1 LNHSAVSVGRQWIK
15 KEVNVIAS
23 TALFSKSARIFC
35 ATFALISILDY
46 FSGAEA
52 VFAAEAHHP
61 FATFNLKKM
70 DIDIEDGEVD
80 MLATFTLGA
89 GSGGID
95 LAKDAVS
102 LQVTGGAGAY
112 SVTIPAG
119 SFKAERGGAF
129 KFLGTINRVKMDAA
143 LRPVRGGGFEF
154 EIETEGANLKGFS
167 NPVTVNLT
175 IGDDG
180 ASKTV
185 KAEIE

>member
-1 LNHSAVSVGRQWIK
+1 M
-15 KEVNVIAS
+15 IAL
-23 TALFSKSARIFC
+23 TARSPKSARIFC
-35 ATFALISILDY
+35 ATFVLISILGC
-46 FSGAEA
+46 FSGAKV
-52 VFAAEAHHP
+52 VFAGEARYP
-61 FATFNLKKM
+61 LATFNLPKM
-70 DIDIEDGEVD
+70 EIDIEDGEID

-89 GSGGID
+89 GSSGID
-95 LAKDAVS
+95 LAKDEIS
-102 LQVTGGAGAY
+102 LQVKGRSGAY

-119 SFKAERGGAF
+119 SFKADRGGVF
-129 KFLGTINRVKMDAA
+129 KFLGTINKVKLDAA

-175 IGDDG
+175 IGDNG